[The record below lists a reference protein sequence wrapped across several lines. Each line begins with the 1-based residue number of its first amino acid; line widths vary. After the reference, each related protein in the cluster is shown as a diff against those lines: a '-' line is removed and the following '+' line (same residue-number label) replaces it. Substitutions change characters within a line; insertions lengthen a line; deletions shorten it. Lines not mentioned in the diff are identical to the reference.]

1 MNAIFNHLWQST
13 FFAAAVGLACTALRR
28 NSPRLRYWLWLGASM
43 KFLIPFSLL
52 VSMGTRVQFPP
63 DTPSLRAVTVQQLST
78 YFAPVPAFRGAA
90 PARAAFPW
98 PVVLGAIWLLGALFM
113 LVRWFR
119 RWRVIHL
126 AARNATRIP
135 LDYPVSVFSS
145 PVTLEP
151 GAFGILRPVI
161 LLPEGIA
168 DSLTP
173 EQLEAVIAH
182 ELRHISYRDNLTA
195 ALHMCIEMLFWFHPV
210 VWWIGAKLM
219 REREGDCDEAVL
231 RQGSRPGV
239 YARSL
244 VHVCETYIESPLA
257 CAAGI
262 SGSDLKKRIR
272 EIMTWRGSVPMT
284 FRGKVTLATAT
295 AVAIL
300 VPFLIGVIR
309 AQTLPQAPAYGYDVV
324 SIHRSDPAAGE
335 MNIGNGP
342 RGGLQTENT
351 TLMTLLGF
359 AYHVPDYRIVGAPG
373 WVSSERYDVTFTPD
387 KTDVGPGPGVSLKD
401 LDAWTDRSRQRL
413 QAVLRDRFGLLLRAS
428 TREMPIY
435 ALTAAKGGN
444 RLVPHAK
451 NGPPVGFYYYGP
463 GHIEATETSL
473 QALAD
478 HLSNDVGRPVVD
490 ETGLMGQYD
499 FKLVWTP
506 DSEVSLGTP
515 PAGVSSSGAGP
526 SIFTALTEQLGLRLE
541 STKGPVQIYAV
552 EKVERPTEN

>member
-1 MNAIFNHLWQST
+1 
-13 FFAAAVGLACTALRR
+13 
-28 NSPRLRYWLWLGASM
+28 
-43 KFLIPFSLL
+43 
-52 VSMGTRVQFPP
+52 
-63 DTPSLRAVTVQQLST
+63 
-78 YFAPVPAFRGAA
+78 
-90 PARAAFPW
+90 
-98 PVVLGAIWLLGALFM
+98 
-113 LVRWFR
+113 
-119 RWRVIHL
+119 
-126 AARNATRIP
+126 
-135 LDYPVSVFSS
+135 
-145 PVTLEP
+145 
-151 GAFGILRPVI
+151 
-161 LLPEGIA
+161 
-168 DSLTP
+168 
-173 EQLEAVIAH
+173 
-182 ELRHISYRDNLTA
+182 
-195 ALHMCIEMLFWFHPV
+195 
-210 VWWIGAKLM
+210 
-219 REREGDCDEAVL
+219 
-231 RQGSRPGV
+231 
-239 YARSL
+239 
-244 VHVCETYIESPLA
+244 
-257 CAAGI
+257 
-262 SGSDLKKRIR
+262 
-272 EIMTWRGSVPMT
+272 
-284 FRGKVTLATAT
+284 
-295 AVAIL
+295 
-300 VPFLIGVIR
+300 
-309 AQTLPQAPAYGYDVV
+309 
-324 SIHRSDPAAGE
+324 

-435 ALTAAKGGN
+435 ALTAAKGGD
-444 RLVPHAK
+444 RLVPHAT